1 MLLSQAGFSQYIELK
16 ERATAA
22 IKQTRTFEKAAQVFI
37 DEIYKSFKES
47 IVLARVFASLR
58 YRDLPIDV
66 RQFVDGLGSAKGV
79 KGLISDKTM
88 VLALMGTNGVNP
100 DWRDRK
106 MSDGHLGIPLASVA
120 FVEAIPMI
128 SRLLKELGLG
138 LDWIESDDTEIVR
151 NTVGSM
157 TGMFF
162 VPDALNAKDNKG
174 RDIIAAQSFV
184 RGYNVQSVLGFGG
197 GFLLTD
203 TFAIT
208 IIFLREA
215 VERQVAEQLAGMMA
229 FFKNLT
235 NDMVKQEKMFA

>member
-1 MLLSQAGFSQYIELK
+1 MLLSQAGFSQYLEVK
-16 ERATAA
+16 EKATAA
-22 IKQTRTFEKAAQVFI
+22 IKQTRTLERAAQVYI
-37 DEIYKSFKES
+37 DELYKSFRES
-47 IVLARVFASLR
+47 IVLARVFASFR

-79 KGLISDKTM
+79 KELINDQTM
-88 VLALMGTNGVNP
+88 ILALMGTNGVKP
-100 DWRDRK
+100 EWRDRK
-106 MSDGHLGIPLASVA
+106 RSDGHLGIPLVSVA
-120 FVEAIPMI
+120 FVEAIPMM
-128 SRLLKELGLG
+128 SRLLKELGVG
-138 LDWIESDDTEIVR
+138 LDWIESDDTEIVQ

-157 TGMFF
+157 TGMFYI
-162 VPDALNAKDNKG
+162 PDARDAKDNKG

-184 RGYNVQSVLGFGG
+184 RSYNVRSVIGFGG

-215 VERQVAEQLAGMMA
+215 VERHIAEQLAGMMA

-235 NDMVKQEKMFA
+235 TDMVKDGRIFA

>member
-1 MLLSQAGFSQYIELK
+1 MLLSQAGFSHFLELK
-16 ERATAA
+16 DKATAA
-22 IKQTRTFEKAAQVFI
+22 IKQTRTLEKAAQAYI
-37 DEIYKSFKES
+37 DEIYTSFKES

-79 KGLISDKTM
+79 KGLINDKTM
-88 VLALMGTNGVNP
+88 VLALMGTSGVNP
-100 DWRDRK
+100 NWRDRK
-106 MSDGHLGIPLASVA
+106 KSDGHLGIPLVSVA
-120 FVEAIPMI
+120 FVEAIPMM
-128 SRLLKELGLG
+128 SRLLKELGVG

-162 VPDALNAKDNKG
+162 VPDAIDTKDNKG
-174 RDIIAAQSFV
+174 RDIIAAQDFV
-184 RGYNVQSVLGFGG
+184 RSYNVRSVLGFGG

-208 IIFLREA
+208 IIFLRES

-235 NDMVKQEKMFA
+235 NDMVKQGKMFA